1 METKVSRSRRPV
13 AFLLVCLL
21 ALLGAIGLTFPFY
34 QNRLSGEFQ
43 FMEREL
49 LTSYAMGQSQKAQ
62 TELAKLQGRLRAA
75 ANLLGA
81 MDLDP
86 QSEEFSFYIQSLTD

>member
-1 METKVSRSRRPV
+1 
-13 AFLLVCLL
+13 
-21 ALLGAIGLTFPFY
+21 
-34 QNRLSGEFQ
+34 
-43 FMEREL
+43 MEREL

-86 QSEEFSFYIQSLTD
+86 QSEEFSFYIQSLID